1 MNCCIHDDL
10 PSCVGEVDACRAPKV
25 ASAATSEL
33 IPSVLAVWRQVTPV
47 TVRRFR
53 RVASVHTGRVE
64 YFAPLLALAV
74 VVVLGVVSR
83 WVFAPNIRGGR
94 KDYGL
99 LVPVATITAKPEAER
114 ARDQLTAAGIR
125 ATLGPSHQ
133 MAFVDAR
140 GFATVRP
147 PGHHVLVFPQD
158 RDRAAHVLSGV

>member
-1 MNCCIHDDL
+1 MTDL
-10 PSCVGEVDACRAPKV
+10 LSRVGEVDACRAPKV
-25 ASAATSEL
+25 ASRATSGT
-33 IPSVLAVWRQVTPV
+33 IPSVLAVWRQVTSV
-47 TVRRFR
+47 TVRCLR
-53 RVASVHTGRVE
+53 RVAPVHTERVE

-74 VVVLGVVSR
+74 VIVLGVVSR
-83 WVFAPNIRGGR
+83 WVFAPNIRSSR

-99 LVPVATITAKPEAER
+99 LVPVATLTVKSEAEH
-114 ARDQLTAAGIR
+114 ARDRLTAVGIR

-158 RDRAAHVLSGV
+158 CDRAANVLSGG

>member
-1 MNCCIHDDL
+1 MQTE
-10 PSCVGEVDACRAPKV
+10 P
-25 ASAATSEL
+25 
-33 IPSVLAVWRQVTPV
+33 
-47 TVRRFR
+47 
-53 RVASVHTGRVE
+53 VE
-64 YFAPLLALAV
+64 YFAPLLALAA

-83 WVFAPNIRGGR
+83 WVFAPNIRRSR

-99 LVPVATITAKPEAER
+99 LVPVATLTAKPDAER
-114 ARDQLTAAGIR
+114 ARDRLAAAGIR

-158 RDRAAHVLSGV
+158 RDRAANVLSGG

>member
-1 MNCCIHDDL
+1 M
-10 PSCVGEVDACRAPKV
+10 
-25 ASAATSEL
+25 
-33 IPSVLAVWRQVTPV
+33 
-47 TVRRFR
+47 
-53 RVASVHTGRVE
+53 HTGRVE

-74 VVVLGVVSR
+74 VVVLGLISR
-83 WVFAPNIRGGR
+83 WVFAPNIRGSR

-99 LVPVATITAKPEAER
+99 LVPVATLTAKADAEQ
-114 ARDQLTAAGIR
+114 ARDRLTAAGIR

-158 RDRAAHVLSGV
+158 RDRATSVLGGG